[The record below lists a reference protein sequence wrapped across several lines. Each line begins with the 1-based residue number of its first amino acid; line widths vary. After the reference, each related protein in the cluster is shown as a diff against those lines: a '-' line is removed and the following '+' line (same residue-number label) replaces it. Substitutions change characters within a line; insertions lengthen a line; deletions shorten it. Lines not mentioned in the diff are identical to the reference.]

1 MGLLNRTRPRVD
13 LLQLMLDNIDLFTIE
28 ECKGLCQFIDELRG
42 RLLISK
48 LERKILF
55 TYLGDNPPIN
65 LYTPLYYWKPWELK
79 PRIEWI
85 KHHIKLHQEE

>member
-48 LERKILF
+48 RERAILCS
-55 TYLGDNPPIN
+55 YLGDNPPTDQ
-65 LYTPLYYWKPWELK
+65 YTPLYYWEPRVLK
-79 PRIEWI
+79 PRVEWI
-85 KHHIKLHQEE
+85 KHHIKLHEEE